1 MKKVLFTL
9 GLVFCLCIAA
19 NAQQRYT
26 WNQYGLSFTVPS
38 NFKITENT
46 AESFQANNG
55 KIHLAIAVID
65 YDGIDEDGLAEV
77 LISMAEEA
85 GITDG
90 EVGPLALTTLEGAYI
105 EGVVNGSNMCLVLL
119 ADTESNIAL
128 VASVVY
134 ADGLENQAN
143 NIINSFSIK

>member
-1 MKKVLFTL
+1 M
-9 GLVFCLCIAA
+9 FCLCMAVS
-19 NAQQRYT
+19 AQQRYT
-26 WNQYGLSFTVPS
+26 WKQYGLSFSVPT

-55 KIHLAIAVID
+55 QIHLAIAVVD
-65 YDGIDEDGLAEV
+65 YDGLNEDDLAET
-77 LISMAEEA
+77 LLMMAEEA
-85 GITDG
+85 GMTDG

-105 EGVVNGSNMCLVLL
+105 EGVVDEANMCFVLL

-128 VASVVY
+128 LASVVY

-143 NIINSFSIK
+143 KIINSFSIK